1 MSYRSREDYLKTQ
14 RARYRRGTRAQKSR
28 ILDEGCSMFGMH
40 RKSLIRALGRP
51 ARVASRRRGPKPHY
65 GSELL
70 GPLKVIWLAA
80 QQPCSKRLK
89 AALPLW
95 LGPYERRHGTLAPE
109 MRGDLLAMSAA
120 TIDRLLR
127 PIRARRR
134 KGLCATRSARHLEG
148 QIPIRTR
155 FQEVEGPGWF
165 EADTVAHCGSSLAG
179 AFVWSL
185 TLTDIWSGWTENCA
199 VWNRSS
205 RQIVEHIRN
214 IEQGLAFEIEGFDSD
229 NGSEFLNHRLYRYL
243 RDRLVPIE
251 FTRSRPYRKN
261 DNAHVEQKQW
271 THVRQ
276 LLGYDRF
283 EDRRLVARINDLY
296 RNEWRALVNF
306 FLPTMQLIAKHREG
320 GRLRRYHG
328 TPRTPYQRL
337 MDSPKVS
344 QEGKEQLRCE
354 MQSLDPFDLRER
366 IETKLR
372 AIFRLA
378 GKQRK
383 QGGRTRRAV
392 RHSATLPLAPRN
404 DPQPT
409 RAVEMTS
416 HEQPVHIASLCNTA
430 CSQDLENSIE
440 FPTVPQPR

>member
-28 ILDEGCSMFGMH
+28 ILDEGCAMFGMH

-51 ARVASRRRGPKPHY
+51 ARVAFRRRGPKPHY
-65 GSELL
+65 GPQLL
-70 GPLKVIWLAA
+70 GPLKVVWLAA

-95 LGPYERRHGTLAPE
+95 LGPYECRHGTLAPE
-109 MRGDLLAMSAA
+109 MRDDLLTMSAA

-134 KGLCATRSARHLEG
+134 KGLCSTRSARHLEG

-205 RQIVEHIRN
+205 RQIVEHIHK

-229 NGSEFLNHRLYRYL
+229 NGSEFLNHRLYHYL
-243 RDRLVPIE
+243 RDRPVPIE

-320 GRLRRYHG
+320 TAKADACDATTASHARHTSGLWTARG
-328 TPRTPYQRL
+328 FPRKAR
-337 MDSPKVS
+337 SSCAAKCKVS
-344 QEGKEQLRCE
+344 IHSTCARESKPNCVRSFAPQASKENKEDEPAEPPDTRQLL
-354 MQSLDPFDLRER
+354 SL
-366 IETKLR
+366 
-372 AIFRLA
+372 
-378 GKQRK
+378 
-383 QGGRTRRAV
+383 
-392 RHSATLPLAPRN
+392 RHAMIRN
-404 DPQPT
+404 RPG
-409 RAVEMTS
+409 
-416 HEQPVHIASLCNTA
+416 LWK
-430 CSQDLENSIE
+430 
-440 FPTVPQPR
+440 